1 MDESLDSVLEK
12 CLEVCEARSPHDAVA
27 VALHACLLADGFVC
41 IATGDENFG
50 EGLATRSP
58 TSSKGAQTSPYGLP
72 AGWNTSQDVY
82 ALQYHHPGQRK
93 LILVKMIVIDTQLL
107 ISAMSAGDI
116 ETIHSLTL
124 ETDRYVRSQ
133 QFNTVSVYSN
143 LLQLVSTLN
152 KEIVSKLQQPA
163 AKPSPSTTSAS
174 GTTSTSAAASSSRMR
189 GDYDPLRVGPPRHP
203 GVSPANPFGMPTP
216 FGYGDADR
224 FPFGYVP
231 GARWD
236 PVTPFGGGLPA
247 RGGGRPGRHHGEP
260 DPDHL
265 PPPGSDDMFS

>member
-1 MDESLDSVLEK
+1 
-12 CLEVCEARSPHDAVA
+12 
-27 VALHACLLADGFVC
+27 
-41 IATGDENFG
+41 
-50 EGLATRSP
+50 
-58 TSSKGAQTSPYGLP
+58 
-72 AGWNTSQDVY
+72 
-82 ALQYHHPGQRK
+82 
-93 LILVKMIVIDTQLL
+93 
-107 ISAMSAGDI
+107 
-116 ETIHSLTL
+116 
-124 ETDRYVRSQ
+124 
-133 QFNTVSVYSN
+133 
-143 LLQLVSTLN
+143 
-152 KEIVSKLQQPA
+152 
-163 AKPSPSTTSAS
+163 
-174 GTTSTSAAASSSRMR
+174 MR

-224 FPFGYVP
+224 FPFGGGGGGMVFDPLRGGGRMGGGGGFGGPPGPFPPPGYVP